1 MSEFTVPI
9 DDRYFEDYLPG
20 ASYEFEATVTVD
32 EAQILEFAAEFD
44 PQSIHIDPV
53 AAKDGPFQGLIAS
66 GWHTAGLMMRLFA
79 DHYLSKVAS
88 LGGPGIDELRWV
100 RPVRPGDVLRL
111 RATVLDTRRSQS
123 KPDRG
128 LVRTQVEVLNQDDA
142 IVLSLVALNFL
153 SVRDRL

>member
-1 MSEFTVPI
+1 MTEFTVPI
-9 DDRYFEDYLPG
+9 DDRYFEDYIPG

-32 EAQILEFAAEFD
+32 EAQIVEFATEFD
-44 PQSIHIDPV
+44 PQSIHLDPV

-79 DHYLSKVAS
+79 DQYLSKVAS

-111 RATVLDTRRSQS
+111 RATVLDSRRSQS

-128 LVRTQVEVLNQDDA
+128 LVRTQVELLNQDDA
-142 IVLSLVALNFL
+142 IVLGLVALNFL
-153 SVRDRL
+153 SVRE

>member
-9 DDRYFEDYLPG
+9 DDRYFEDYPPG

-128 LVRTQVEVLNQDDA
+128 LVRTQVEVLNQEDA